1 MGAVLGVTRA
11 YFLGASVKEVGIG
24 LAGYGTVG
32 KGVVDVLRKNAAVI
46 AQRTG
51 VRLSVVHVGARR
63 GASDLANTGITVS
76 QDVFDVVKDP
86 SVDICLELMG
96 GKETAQGWIEAAFA
110 RGKPVVTANK
120 ALIAESGTALLDRAR
135 AAGVPLLFEAAVAGG
150 IPILK
155 ALREGLSANQIHW
168 VAGIINGT
176 ANYILSEMLAGRSFA
191 EVLAEAQALG
201 YAEADPTF
209 DVEGIDA
216 AHKLAILAS
225 MSFGTPLAFDDVF
238 IEGISALQPDDLLYA
253 DNLGYRVKH
262 LGLAHRTEAGVELR
276 VHPTLVPKDSLLA
289 NVNGVM
295 NAVMVHSDAVG
306 SSLFYG
312 PGAGGSA
319 TASSVIADV
328 IEIARCS
335 GLASEQLVPALGFQ
349 DQVSTPTVPVAET
362 TSAYYLRFQVT
373 DGPGVL
379 AHITQLLGEA
389 NISIE
394 AVIQKPVH
402 SQTGLVSIIILTQP
416 VKETIMDGVLSRV
429 AAFPESGAP
438 VVKLRVASLEGL
450 N

>member
-1 MGAVLGVTRA
+1 M
-11 YFLGASVKEVGIG
+11 KEVGIG

-32 KGVVDVLRKNAAVI
+32 KGVVEVLQNNADVI

-63 GASDLANTGITVS
+63 GAPELADTGITVS
-76 QDVFDVVKDP
+76 TDVFDVVKDP
-86 SVDICLELMG
+86 KVNICLELMG
-96 GKETAQGWIEAAFA
+96 GKDTARDWIEAALA
-110 RGKPVVTANK
+110 AGKPVVTANK
-120 ALIAESGTALLDRAR
+120 ALIAESGTALLDQAR
-135 AAGVPLLFEAAVAGG
+135 TAGVPMLFEAAVAGG

-176 ANYILSEMLAGRSFA
+176 ANYILSEMLAGRSFP
-191 EVLAEAQALG
+191 EVLAEAQDLG

-225 MSFGTPLAFDDVF
+225 MSFGCPLAFGDVY
-238 IEGISALQPDDLLYA
+238 IEGISQLLPDDLVYA
-253 DNLGYRVKH
+253 DSLGYRVKH
-262 LGLAHRTEAGVELR
+262 LGVAHKTEAGVELR
-276 VHPTLVPKDSLLA
+276 VHPTLVPKTSLLA

-295 NAVMVHSDAVG
+295 NAVMVQSDAVG

-328 IEIARCS
+328 IEIARSS

-349 DQVSTPTVPVAET
+349 DQVAKPAVPISET
-362 TSAYYLRFQVT
+362 TSAFYLRFQVT

-379 AHITQLLGEA
+379 AHITQLLGEEK
-389 NISIE
+389 ISIE

-416 VKETIMDGVLSRV
+416 VKETVMDRVLSRV
-429 AAFPESGAP
+429 ASVPESSAP
-438 VVKLRVASLEGL
+438 VVKLRVSSLVGL

>member
-1 MGAVLGVTRA
+1 M
-11 YFLGASVKEVGIG
+11 KEVGIG

-32 KGVVDVLRKNAAVI
+32 KGVIEVLEQNAQII

-63 GASDLANTGITVS
+63 GAPELADKGIKVS
-76 QDVFDVVKDP
+76 TDVFAVTQDP
-86 SVDICLELMG
+86 RVDICLELMG
-96 GKETAQGWIEAAFA
+96 GKDTAQPWIEAALDNK
-110 RGKPVVTANK
+110 KPVVTANK
-120 ALIAESGTALLDRAR
+120 ALIAEAGTVLLDRAR
-135 AAGVPLLFEAAVAGG
+135 SAGVPLLFEAAVAGG

-176 ANYILSEMLAGRSFA
+176 ANYILSEMLAGRSFEA
-191 EVLAEAQALG
+191 VLAEAQALG

-225 MSFGTPLAFDDVF
+225 MSFGSPLAFDDVY
-238 IEGISALQPDDLLYA
+238 IEGIAKLLPDDLLYA

-262 LGLAHRTEAGVELR
+262 LGVAHKTDAGIELR
-276 VHPTLVPKDSLLA
+276 VHPTLVPKDSLLG

-295 NAVMVHSDAVG
+295 NAVMVRSDAVG

-328 IEIARCS
+328 IEIARAS
-335 GLASEQLVPALGFQ
+335 GLAAEQLVPALGFQ
-349 DQVSTPTVPVAET
+349 DQVAAPTVPIGQT

-379 AHITQLLGEA
+379 AHITQLLGEEK
-389 NISIE
+389 ISIE

-416 VKETIMDGVLSRV
+416 VKELIMDRVLERV
-429 AAFPESGAP
+429 ASVPESSAP

-450 N
+450 E